1 MKIGVAG
8 KIDVTTIIREAMF
21 KRQKGTYLD
30 FKVFIDIDV
39 QDQYGNN
46 GMVTQE
52 LSKEARD
59 RNEQGPI
66 LGNVKVFWDDVQ
78 GAHQQAPQQQQG
90 GYQQAPQQAP
100 QQQQRA
106 PQQPQQAPQQS
117 NRQQSPN
124 QNIPPSN
131 QYQSQ
136 QQQQQPAPDF
146 TDFDDDIP
154 FANPY
159 KNIEYLL

>member
-1 MKIGVAG
+1 MKIGVSG
-8 KIDVTTIIREAMF
+8 KIDVTKIIREAMF
-21 KRQKGTYLD
+21 KGQKGTYLD
-30 FKVFIDIDV
+30 FKVFIDVDV

-78 GAHQQAPQQQQG
+78 GAHQQAPQQQQ
-90 GYQQAPQQAP
+90 QNNQQAP

-106 PQQPQQAPQQS
+106 PQQQQGGYQQAPQQQA
-117 NRQQSPN
+117 QQG
-124 QNIPPSN
+124 
-131 QYQSQ
+131 YQ
-136 QQQQQPAPDF
+136 APHSSE
-146 TDFDDDIP
+146 FDNDSIP
-154 FANPY
+154 F
-159 KNIEYLL
+159 